1 MKISA
6 LKFDQHKNMQ
16 YAVFFSAVLFLYK
29 FIYDAEAS
37 ASFNF
42 NFLFFAINEILV
54 FLSFYFITM
63 YLAQFIRSRSSS
75 PLSIIV
81 NAGILNAALFF
92 IISVSSAFD
101 VSENLFVN
109 RSFFSTIIS
118 LFFAF
123 IFIGS
128 LAYILSVFKE
138 LFFLRQKKDPA
149 FYFNLMFIFIM
160 LASFSNMFYKM
171 EASYIKQT
179 FFVIAILLI
188 SFNSIRIAWIA
199 FLSKKEKLIL
209 MGISIVLLI
218 LFAINAGLGYEGSFI
233 NSLLL
238 DFSPSFHE
246 LFKLVMVYGAI
257 YFGVIFFTALFH
269 LPTAEAFD
277 RKALEASSLMQLTKL
292 ITQVFDIKELGET
305 VADTTVKVCNSDAA
319 WLFIEENGEITFSSV
334 KNIGYVEAE
343 KITKKILEK
352 KDYSKLKGALT
363 FNLTDYELNGTMIK
377 SLAFYPLK
385 IQNKLNGYLFAGR
398 KSDYQ
403 FDEEDKKAI
412 TAFAD
417 YASIAIENAKLLEE
431 SIEKERM
438 EKELDVAREVQRK
451 ILPGTTPNLKQLEI
465 SAIFVP
471 AFEVGGDYYDFFELG
486 DDKFAFVIADVS
498 GKGISAAFIMAE
510 IKGIFESLSKI
521 CCSPKETL
529 IKANDA
535 LRKSLDKKSFVTAAY
550 GCIDLKN
557 GLLKFSRSGHTPGI
571 ITGASGSRRLR
582 PAGLGLGI
590 DNTEYFGSVL
600 EETEIQLNDGDILT
614 LYTDGIPEAQ
624 NGALDEFG
632 YERIEE
638 ILIANKDKTTEE
650 MANKIMSEVS
660 VFSQGNPQRDDIT
673 MVLLKWHLK
682 Q

>member
-1 MKISA
+1 MKKLA
-6 LKFDQHKNMQ
+6 LKFDQHKNIQ
-16 YAVFFSAVLFLYK
+16 YAVFFSAVLFLSK
-29 FIYDAEAS
+29 FIYDADAS
-37 ASFNF
+37 AGLDF
-42 NFLFFAINEILV
+42 NFLLLFINEALV
-54 FLSFYFITM
+54 FLSFYFITS
-63 YLAQFIRSRSSS
+63 YLSQFVRSKASS
-75 PLSIIV
+75 PLSIVV
-81 NAGILNAALFF
+81 NAGILSAVLFF
-92 IISVSSAFD
+92 IISVSSAFE

-109 RSFFSTIIS
+109 RGFVSTVIS

-128 LAYILSVFKE
+128 LAYIFAVFKE
-138 LFFLRQKKDPA
+138 LFFLRQKKNPA
-149 FYFNLMFIFIM
+149 FYFNLMFTFIL
-160 LASFSNMFYKM
+160 LASFSNMLYKM
-171 EASYIKQT
+171 EAEYIKQT
-179 FFVIAILLI
+179 FFVIAVLLI

-218 LFAINAGLGYEGSFI
+218 LFVVNAGLGYEGSFI

-246 LFKLVMVYGAI
+246 LFKLIMVYGAI

-277 RKALEASSLMQLTKL
+277 RKALEASSLMHLTKL

-319 WLFIEENGEITFSSV
+319 WLFIEEDGEVTFSSV

-343 KITKKILEK
+343 RISRKILEN

-363 FNLTDYELNGTMIK
+363 FDLTRYDLDGTMIK

-385 IQNKLNGYLFAGR
+385 IQHKLNGYLFAGR

-403 FDEEDKKAI
+403 FDEDDKKAI

-431 SIEKERM
+431 SIEKERL

-451 ILPGTTPNLKQLEI
+451 ILPKSAPNLKQLEI

-486 DDKFAFVIADVS
+486 GDKFAFVIADVS
-498 GKGISAAFIMAE
+498 GKGISAAFVMAE
-510 IKGIFESLSKI
+510 VKGIFESLSKI
-521 CCSPKETL
+521 SCSPKETL

-557 GLLKFSRSGHTPGI
+557 GLLKFSRCGHTPAILTCG
-571 ITGASGSRRLR
+571 SGSRSLR
-582 PAGLGLGI
+582 PSGLGLGI

-600 EETEIQLNDGDILT
+600 EEIEVQLNDGDILT

-638 ILIANKDKTTEE
+638 IIIANKEKHTEE
-650 MANKIMSEVS
+650 MANKIMSDVS